1 MTSVGQK
8 ECRSEAGVKLI
19 YRKVMDGWLMHLL
32 MFDICNIL
40 LASSLNCVYCKDVG
54 IVCMSGS
61 IAIGEEKSCP
71 DIFLTLFHT
80 FFCRVI
86 LLRGGLDL

>member
-19 YRKVMDGWLMHLL
+19 YRKVMDGLLMHLL

-40 LASSLNCVYCKDVG
+40 LASSLNCLLQRRGDSLHERVNCNWGRKKF
-54 IVCMSGS
+54 SGYFFFF
-61 IAIGEEKSCP
+61 
-71 DIFLTLFHT
+71 DIIPHFFL
-80 FFCRVI
+80 
-86 LLRGGLDL
+86 

>member
-8 ECRSEAGVKLI
+8 ECRSEAGIKLI
-19 YRKVMDGWLMHLL
+19 YRKVIDRLLMHLL

-40 LASSLNCVYCKDVG
+40 LASSLNCLLQRRRDSLYKRHLQLGKKKVLR
-54 IVCMSGS
+54 
-61 IAIGEEKSCP
+61 AF
-71 DIFLTLFHT
+71 FLTLFYT
-80 FFCRVI
+80 FFCRAI

>member
-19 YRKVMDGWLMHLL
+19 YRKVMDGLLMHLL

-54 IVCMSGS
+54 IVCMSGTYS
-61 IAIGEEKSCP
+61 WGRKKFSGYFL
-71 DIFLTLFHT
+71 DIIPH
-80 FFCRVI
+80 FFCRGI
-86 LLRGGLDL
+86 LLRGGGV

>member
-19 YRKVMDGWLMHLL
+19 YRKVIDRWLMHLL

-40 LASSLNCVYCKDVG
+40 LASSLNFLLQRRGDSLHERHLQLGRKRL
-54 IVCMSGS
+54 SGFLFFF
-61 IAIGEEKSCP
+61 
-71 DIFLTLFHT
+71 DIIPHFFL
-80 FFCRVI
+80 
-86 LLRGGLDL
+86 

>member
-8 ECRSEAGVKLI
+8 ECRSEAGVKVI

-40 LASSLNCVYCKDVG
+40 LASSLNCLLQRRGDSLHERHLQLGKKKVVR
-54 IVCMSGS
+54 V
-61 IAIGEEKSCP
+61 
-71 DIFLTLFHT
+71 
-80 FFCRVI
+80 FF
-86 LLRGGLDL
+86 

>member
-40 LASSLNCVYCKDVG
+40 YLLASSLNCLLQRRGD
-54 IVCMSGS
+54 SLHE
-61 IAIGEEKSCP
+61 IGEEKSSP